1 MNSCWSIKKLIEI
14 CEKHFSG
21 IWGKEAKK
29 CGNAYVIRVSDIKE
43 GGIIDYKNTP
53 LRYIEPDKLKKFQ
66 LQEGDLLVVK
76 SSGSKTRIISGRT
89 AIFEKKDSKVF
100 CPSNFLL
107 TLRPNKNLVLPKWL
121 WLYLNSKEAKE
132 FVRKIIGATTYP
144 NIRPVDYLNFEI
156 PLPPLHIQKRIV
168 ARIEDLFEK
177 IDKVKKLR
185 QKTVEESEQFFFSV
199 LAKILNRIKKKWSF
213 HRIEKILIDFQNGF
227 ACSERTTKDKGIP
240 QLRPNNISSNGTID
254 FSSLVFIPKELVNRN
269 KYNLKKGDVLFNN
282 TNSKELVG
290 KAALVKDNLECVFSN
305 HITRLRVDR
314 KISVPKWLVINLN
327 YLWRTGYFLQYSRK
341 WIGQAGINIQM
352 LKSIKIPLPPLSE
365 QKKIVAYLDNLREKV
380 EKLKKLQKEQLKDLE
395 ELKKSILEKAFKGE
409 LL

>member
-1 MNSCWSIKKLIEI
+1 MVE
-14 CEKHFSG
+14 
-21 IWGKEAKK
+21 
-29 CGNAYVIRVSDIKE
+29 
-43 GGIIDYKNTP
+43 P
-53 LRYIEPDKLKKFQ
+53 LLK
-66 LQEGDLLVVK
+66 VHNV
-76 SSGSKTRIISGRT
+76 T
-89 AIFEKKDSKVF
+89 KVF
-100 CPSNFLL
+100 G
-107 TLRPNKNLVLPKWL
+107 KHVVLNGIDFNIMPGEIL
-121 WLYLNSKEAKE
+121 G
-132 FVRKIIGATTYP
+132 IIGASGSGKTTL
-144 NIRPVDYLNFEI
+144 LNSI
-156 PLPPLHIQKRIV
+156 I
-168 ARIEDLFEK
+168 
-177 IDKVKKLR
+177 
-185 QKTVEESEQFFFSV
+185 
-199 LAKILNRIKKKWSF
+199 
-213 HRIEKILIDFQNGF
+213 GF
-227 ACSERTTKDKGIP
+227 LQPE
-240 QLRPNNISSNGTID
+240 
-254 FSSLVFIPKELVNRN
+254 
-269 KYNLKKGDVLFNN
+269 KGDVLFNN